1 LIGRI
6 YNNKIYHQDTKLYKN
21 QCCHGR
27 MESVPHSSLSS
38 MRPLQPDIGC
48 RSGRLSTGEERV
60 RGCWDA
66 DHRLPRHACARHTC
80 GAGNH
85 RHNSPR
91 ERCLKWRE
99 LALRINC
106 GRCSFSH
113 TKQLPTFVA
122 SQSLTWQ
129 SAVSSQTTSNSVA
142 PELNCSRH
150 SAVRHF
156 AYPVC
161 VEQIITRECSHVF
174 E

>member
-1 LIGRI
+1 
-6 YNNKIYHQDTKLYKN
+6 
-21 QCCHGR
+21 

-38 MRPLQPDIGC
+38 MRPLQPEIGC
-48 RSGRLSTGEERV
+48 RSGRLSTREERV

-142 PELNCSRH
+142 PELNWRSVAAVLLLGISRTQYVW
-150 SAVRHF
+150 SKLLLGNVVMFLSNEIALFSLEKRK
-156 AYPVC
+156 
-161 VEQIITRECSHVF
+161 ECPLS
-174 E
+174 